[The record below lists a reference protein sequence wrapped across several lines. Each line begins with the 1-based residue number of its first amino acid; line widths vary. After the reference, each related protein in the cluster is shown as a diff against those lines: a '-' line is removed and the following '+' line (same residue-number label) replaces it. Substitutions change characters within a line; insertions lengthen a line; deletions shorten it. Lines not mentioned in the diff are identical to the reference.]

1 MGSQLMSNTSS
12 NDTSVAAVVLN
23 YRRADDTID
32 CVRSLVRSEGVRPE
46 VIVVDNGSDDGSADR
61 IAGAFPGVRIV
72 RNPSNLGYAGGNN
85 AGIGEA
91 LKGGPEYVL
100 VINNDCTVAPDAV
113 QKMVEAARARGA
125 DVVSPKVYDFFNPG
139 VIQYAGYRNV
149 HLLAQGLPIGE
160 GERDEGQ
167 YDRETEMNAA
177 PGCAML
183 LTRRLLESVGLFDER
198 FFAYSEELDLC
209 RRAAQAG
216 CRILFVP
223 SARVRHKKAATLE
236 PRSPEY
242 TYYLTRGRLIYA
254 RKHLGWVSFLLVFL
268 PYFAIVKMLK
278 PAAVFAI
285 QGRWRN
291 VGALFRAVWWNVR
304 NRL

>member
-1 MGSQLMSNTSS
+1 M
-12 NDTSVAAVVLN
+12 NDAVVDDKSVAAIVLN

-32 CVRSLVRSEGVRPE
+32 CVRSLLQSEGVRPKI
-46 VIVVDNGSDDGSADR
+46 IVVDNGSGDGSADR
-61 IAGAFPGVRIV
+61 IAAAFPGVRIV

-85 AGIGEA
+85 AGIREA
-91 LKGGPEYVL
+91 LKSGAEYAL

-113 QKMVEAARARGA
+113 GQMVGVARARGA
-125 DVVSPKVYDFFNPG
+125 DVVSPKIYDFFNPG
-139 VIQYAGYRNV
+139 IIQYAGYRNV
-149 HLLAQGLPIGE
+149 HPLAQGLPIGE

-167 YDRETEMNAA
+167 YDRAAELNAA

-183 LTRRLLESVGLFDER
+183 LGRRLLESAGLFDER

-216 CRILFVP
+216 CRIFFAP
-223 SARVRHKKAATLE
+223 AARVWHKKAATLE

-254 RKHLGWVSFLLVFL
+254 RKHLGWGSFLLVFL

-278 PAAVFAI
+278 PTAVFAV
-285 QGRWRN
+285 QGRWSN